1 MPTSATTGTKALAAQ
16 VKPLYGSKRKP
27 KKKPKKR

>member
-1 MPTSATTGTKALAAQ
+1 MNKSATTGTKALAAQ
-16 VKPLYGSKRKP
+16 VKPLYGSK

>member
-1 MPTSATTGTKALAAQ
+1 MNKSATTGTKALAAQ
-16 VKPLYGSKRKP
+16 VKPLYPKP

>member
-1 MPTSATTGTKALAAQ
+1 MTKSATSGTKALAAQ
-16 VKPLYGSKRKP
+16 VKPLYGSK

>member
-1 MPTSATTGTKALAAQ
+1 MTKSATTGTKALAAQ
-16 VKPLYGSKRKP
+16 VKPLYGSK